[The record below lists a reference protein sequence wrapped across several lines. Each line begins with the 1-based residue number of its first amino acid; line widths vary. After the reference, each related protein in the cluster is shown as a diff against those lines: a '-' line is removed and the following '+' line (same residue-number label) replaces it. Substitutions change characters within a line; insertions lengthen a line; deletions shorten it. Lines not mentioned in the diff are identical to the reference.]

1 MASKSCHAPT
11 YNIPNC
17 RPGSEQPGMPRVRT
31 LQQLQAQLLVTL
43 HVRILQA
50 QALREVYG

>member
-50 QALREVYG
+50 QALRGVYG